1 MSITRQVRPW
11 FWSALLVSC
20 LGAVVGAMM
29 AVVALQTF
37 ATRAQAL
44 GTFERAWSEAVAGD
58 MLATRQAL
66 GLLAGLG
73 SAAEQL
79 EAFREIGDDRG
90 KQFLDAMALAPG
102 ADLDILDRVYAAVQ
116 QKAAFED
123 AAVAYAAN
131 GKVDTGR
138 RLLEGA
144 GYVVASR
151 EMSELLHMART
162 EVADDLRA
170 EAEQARLMLALA
182 VVVLAGTMLAAGLCW
197 LRVGRLFRAQAI
209 DLASAHQ
216 TLAAHAGELEQ
227 RITERTH
234 DLESAKQAA
243 ESADRAKSAFL
254 AQMSHEIR
262 TPLNGVLGM
271 ADALANTRLEPD
283 QGQMVDVIRSSGTTL
298 LALLNDVLDLA
309 KIEAGRVELECID
322 YSVTDIVRSVEAVFA
337 ARAAEKGIA
346 LSVDTDPEAAI
357 WCRGDPTRVR
367 QVLYNLLSNA
377 VKFTQAGTVTVK
389 VSAQPRPDGRMRVR
403 YAVHDT
409 GIGIEQEVLDR
420 LFSRF
425 TQADARTTRQYGGT
439 GLGLAISADLA
450 HLMDGDIT
458 VSSAMGQ
465 GSVFTFELDCPRGEA
480 PASTNAQT
488 FEESFEAMGEDSG
501 DLRILAAE
509 DNPQNRM
516 VLKLLL
522 EQVGIE
528 PVFAENG
535 RIALEMWQAQ
545 AFDMILMD
553 VQMPE
558 MSGPDATRAIR
569 RLEAETGRTRTPI
582 IALTANAMTHHVREC
597 LDSGMDAHVAKP
609 VRPDILFAAI
619 HAALEPASAGAGTAM
634 RAGDPV
640 AA

>member
-1 MSITRQVRPW
+1 MSVTRQVRPW
-11 FWSALLVSC
+11 FWAALLVSI
-20 LGAVVGAMM
+20 LGAVAGAVMS
-29 AVVALQTF
+29 VLALQTF
-37 ATRAQAL
+37 AARAEAIS
-44 GTFERAWSEAVAGD
+44 TFERAWSEAVASD
-58 MLATRQAL
+58 MMATRQAL

-73 SAAEQL
+73 SATEQL
-79 EAFREIGDDRG
+79 EDFRAIGDGRG

-102 ADLDILDRVYAAVQ
+102 ADLDFLDRVYGAVQ

-131 GKVDTGR
+131 GQLETGR

-151 EMSELLHMART
+151 DMSVLLHVARN
-162 EVADDLRA
+162 EVADELKG
-170 EAEQARLMLALA
+170 EAEHARLMLALA
-182 VVVLAGTMLAAGLCW
+182 VVTLAGSMLAAGLCW
-197 LRVGRLFRAQAI
+197 LRVGRLFRAQAL
-209 DLASAHQ
+209 DLATAHQ

-227 RITERTH
+227 RITERTR
-234 DLESAKQAA
+234 DLETAKQAA

-271 ADALANTRLEPD
+271 ADALALTSLEPR
-283 QGQMVDVIRSSGTTL
+283 QRQMVDVIRDSGTTL

-322 YSVTDIVRSVEAVFA
+322 YSVTDIVRSAQAVFA
-337 ARAAEKGIA
+337 ARADEKGIA
-346 LSVDTDPEAAI
+346 LCVELEPEAAI

-367 QVLYNLLSNA
+367 QVVYNLLSNA

-409 GIGIEQEVLDR
+409 GIGIEQKVLDR

-425 TQADARTTRQYGGT
+425 TQADARTTRRFGGT
-439 GLGLAISADLA
+439 GLGLAISAELA
-450 HLMDGDIT
+450 DLMDGVIT
-458 VSSAMGQ
+458 VSSAEGQ

-480 PASTNAQT
+480 PASTDAST
-488 FEESFEAMGEDSG
+488 FEQSFEAMGEDSG

-528 PVFAENG
+528 PAFAENG

-569 RLEAETGRTRTPI
+569 RIEAETGRARTPI

-597 LDSGMDAHVAKP
+597 LDAGMDAHVAKP

-619 HAALEPASAGAGTAM
+619 HAALEPAGTV
-634 RAGDPV
+634 GYDTH
-640 AA
+640 AAAA

>member
-1 MSITRQVRPW
+1 
-11 FWSALLVSC
+11 
-20 LGAVVGAMM
+20 M
-29 AVVALQTF
+29 AVLALQTF
-37 ATRAQAL
+37 AARAQAL
-44 GTFERAWSEAVAGD
+44 STFERVWSEAVASD
-58 MLATRQAL
+58 MVATRQAL

-73 SAAEQL
+73 SATEELQ
-79 EAFREIGDDRG
+79 EFRAIGDDRG

-102 ADLDILDRVYAAVQ
+102 ADLGILDRVYDAVQ

-123 AAVAYAAN
+123 AAVAYAAT
-131 GKVDTGR
+131 GQIETGR
-138 RLLEGA
+138 RLLEGS
-144 GYVVASR
+144 GYVAASR
-151 EMSELLHMART
+151 EMSAMLHVART
-162 EVADDLRA
+162 EVAAALRD
-170 EAEQARLMLALA
+170 EAEQARLMLSLA

-209 DLASAHQ
+209 DLAAAHQ

-227 RITERTH
+227 RITERTR
-234 DLESAKQAA
+234 DLETAKQAA
-243 ESADRAKSAFL
+243 ESADRTKSAFL

-271 ADALANTRLEPD
+271 ADALANTRLEPG
-283 QGQMVDVIRSSGTTL
+283 QAQMVDVIRDSGTTL

-322 YSVTDIVRSVEAVFA
+322 YSVTDIVRSAEAVFA
-337 ARAAEKGIA
+337 ARAAEKAIA
-346 LSVDTDPEAAI
+346 LCVELEPEAAV

-377 VKFTQAGTVTVK
+377 VKFTQSGTVTIK
-389 VSAQPRPDGRMRVR
+389 VSAQPRANGRIRVR

-420 LFSRF
+420 LFNRF
-425 TQADARTTRQYGGT
+425 TQADARTTRRFGGT
-439 GLGLAISADLA
+439 GLGLAISAELA
-450 HLMDGDIT
+450 DLMDGDIT
-458 VSSAMGQ
+458 VSSAVGQ
-465 GSVFTFELDCPRGEA
+465 GSVFTFELDCQRGEA
-480 PASTNAQT
+480 PATTDAQS
-488 FEESFEAMGEDSG
+488 FEQSFEAVGEDSG

-516 VLKLLL
+516 VLQLLL
-522 EQVGIE
+522 QQVGIE

-569 RLEAETGRTRTPI
+569 RIEAETGRARTPI

-597 LDSGMDAHVAKP
+597 LESGMDAHVAKP

-619 HAALEPASAGAGTAM
+619 HAALEPAEAGGSAAS
-634 RAGDPV
+634 PV

>member
-1 MSITRQVRPW
+1 MSVTRQVRPW
-11 FWSALLVSC
+11 FWSALLVSL
-20 LGAVVGAMM
+20 LGAVAGALM

-37 ATRAQAL
+37 AARAQAL
-44 GTFERAWSEAVAGD
+44 STFERVWSEAVAGD

-66 GLLAGLG
+66 GLLAGIG
-73 SAAEQL
+73 SAAEQQDD
-79 EAFREIGDDRG
+79 FREIGDDRG

-102 ADLDILDRVYAAVQ
+102 ADLDFLDRIYAAVQ

-131 GKVDTGR
+131 GKVETGR
-138 RLLEGA
+138 RLLEGS

-151 EMSELLHMART
+151 EMSELLHVART
-162 EVADDLRA
+162 EVAEALKA

-182 VVVLAGTMLAAGLCW
+182 VLILAGTMLAGGLCW
-197 LRVGRLFRAQAI
+197 LRVGRLFRAQAV
-209 DLASAHQ
+209 DLAAAHQ

-227 RITERTH
+227 RITERTR
-234 DLESAKQAA
+234 DLEAAKQAA
-243 ESADRAKSAFL
+243 ESADQAKSAFL

-271 ADALANTRLEPD
+271 ADVLAQTRLEPD

-322 YSVTDIVRSVEAVFA
+322 YSVTDIVRSTEAVFA

-346 LSVDTDPEAAI
+346 LCVELEPEAAI

-377 VKFTQAGTVTVK
+377 VKFTQAGTVAMK
-389 VSAQPRPDGRMRVR
+389 VSAQPRPDGALRVR
-403 YAVHDT
+403 YVVHDT

-425 TQADARTTRQYGGT
+425 TQADARTTRKFGGT
-439 GLGLAISADLA
+439 GLGLAISAELADL
-450 HLMDGDIT
+450 MNGDIT

-465 GSVFTFELDCPRGEA
+465 GSVFTFELDCLRGEA
-480 PASTNAQT
+480 PARTDAQA
-488 FEESFEAMGEDSG
+488 FERSFEATGEDSG

-535 RIALEMWQAQ
+535 RIAVEMWQAQ

-569 RLEAETGRTRTPI
+569 RIEAETGRTRTPI

-597 LDSGMDAHVAKP
+597 LESGMDAHVAKP

-619 HAALEPASAGAGTAM
+619 HAALESAETGAPTGMAAS
-634 RAGDPV
+634 DQ
-640 AA
+640 AAA

>member
-1 MSITRQVRPW
+1 
-11 FWSALLVSC
+11 
-20 LGAVVGAMM
+20 M
-29 AVVALQTF
+29 AVLALQTF
-37 ATRAQAL
+37 AARAQAL
-44 GTFERAWSEAVAGD
+44 STFERVWSEAVASD
-58 MLATRQAL
+58 MVATRQAL

-73 SAAEQL
+73 SATEELQ
-79 EAFREIGDDRG
+79 EFRAIGDDRG

-102 ADLDILDRVYAAVQ
+102 ADLGILDRVYDAVQ

-123 AAVAYAAN
+123 AAVAYAAT
-131 GKVDTGR
+131 GQIETGR
-138 RLLEGA
+138 RLLEGS
-144 GYVVASR
+144 GYVAASR
-151 EMSELLHMART
+151 EMSAMLHVART
-162 EVADDLRA
+162 EVAAALRD
-170 EAEQARLMLALA
+170 EAEQARLMLSLA

-209 DLASAHQ
+209 DLAAAHQ

-227 RITERTH
+227 RIAERTR
-234 DLESAKQAA
+234 DLETAKQAA
-243 ESADRAKSAFL
+243 ESADRTKSAFL

-271 ADALANTRLEPD
+271 ADALANTRLEPG
-283 QGQMVDVIRSSGTTL
+283 QAQMVDVIRDSGTTL

-322 YSVTDIVRSVEAVFA
+322 YSVTDIVRSAEAVFA
-337 ARAAEKGIA
+337 ARAAEKAIA
-346 LSVDTDPEAAI
+346 LCVELEPEAAV

-377 VKFTQAGTVTVK
+377 VKFTQSGTVTIK
-389 VSAQPRPDGRMRVR
+389 VSAQPRADGRIRVR

-420 LFSRF
+420 LFNRF
-425 TQADARTTRQYGGT
+425 TQADARTTRRFGGT
-439 GLGLAISADLA
+439 GLGLAISAELA
-450 HLMDGDIT
+450 DLMDGDIT
-458 VSSAMGQ
+458 VSSAVGQ
-465 GSVFTFELDCPRGEA
+465 GSVFTFELDCQRGEA
-480 PASTNAQT
+480 PATTDAQS
-488 FEESFEAMGEDSG
+488 FEQSFEAVGEDSG

-516 VLKLLL
+516 VLQLLL
-522 EQVGIE
+522 QQVGIE

-569 RLEAETGRTRTPI
+569 RIEAETGRARTPI

-597 LDSGMDAHVAKP
+597 LESGMDAHVAKP

-619 HAALEPASAGAGTAM
+619 HAALEPVEAGGSAAS
-634 RAGDPV
+634 PV